1 MEPVRNLPLTMP
13 TLAKDSVTLD
23 VLFVRYPADD
33 KDFNGPVWDEID
45 ELHFSQ
51 EARLRLTG
59 NGIRAG
65 ILSGPLPMAIEKQ
78 IRLSEKSAE
87 KDESAPESVEL
98 DKQPK
103 MKRRL
108 LRLQAGRRSNIL
120 TMGETE
126 RVPEMSLLMLGID
139 GQPKGRTYRDVMG
152 LFATRAFLNG
162 DGGAR
167 IELIPELEH
176 GIAQKRFVP
185 GEGMF
190 KVEFGPPHEV
200 FTDLRI
206 AADLTQG
213 QFLVVGAVPSRPG
226 SLGHRFFTE
235 EKGDVPMNKMLLI
248 RLAQSELDDRF
259 SEVDAGDGSKE
270 RLKTL
275 DVIVN
280 THENTPARKR

>member
-1 MEPVRNLPLTMP
+1 MAPVRNLPLTMP

-45 ELHFSQ
+45 ELHFAQ
-51 EARLRLTG
+51 EARSRLTA

-65 ILSGPLPMAIEKQ
+65 ILSGPLPMVIEKQ
-78 IRLSEKSAE
+78 IRLAE
-87 KDESAPESVEL
+87 KPTETDESTPESVEL
-98 DKQPK
+98 DKQPR

-120 TMGETE
+120 TMGETD
-126 RVPEMSLLMLGID
+126 RVPAMSLLMLGAD
-139 GQPKGRTYRDVMG
+139 GQPKGRTYRDVLGM
-152 LFATRAFLNG
+152 FATRAFLNG

-176 GIAQKRFVP
+176 GVAQKRFVP

-190 KVEFGPPHEV
+190 RVEFGPPHEV
-200 FTDLRI
+200 FSDLRI

-213 QFLVVGAVPSRPG
+213 QFLVVGAVANRPG
-226 SLGHRFFTE
+226 SLGHHFFTE
-235 EKGDVPMNKMLLI
+235 EKGDVPMHKLLLI

-259 SEVDAGDGSKE
+259 SEVDAGDGSQD
-270 RLKTL
+270 RIKTL
-275 DVIVN
+275 DVSVT
-280 THENTPARKR
+280 THENTPARSR